1 MNYNETFQSRL
12 AAQKKSVLSSPITEQ
27 LEISKI
33 NDQRIQEI
41 YDAMS
46 AVTGKPVYSDFAWR
60 SGKVMGV
67 LRHIQQN
74 PKKRR
79 ELLEVTHLTNAHIDL
94 WWQCGGNLP
103 YVNTNSNTLNE
114 GRPMDCEICKE
125 LLKVVAAE
133 LGVLLED
140 SDLIDINE
148 NNWNR
153 LYNKALEDAQQT
165 ISFNNENVNVT
176 YDE

>member
-12 AAQKKSVLSSPITEQ
+12 AAQKKSILSSPITEQ

-41 YDAMS
+41 YDAMTQI
-46 AVTGKPVYSDFAWR
+46 TGKPVYADFSWR

-79 ELLEVTHLTNAHIDL
+79 ELLETTNLTNAHIDMG
-94 WWQCGGNLP
+94 WQVGGNLP
-103 YVNTNSNTLNE
+103 YVNTSNNTLNE
-114 GRPMDCEICKE
+114 GRPMDCNLCKE

-140 SDLIDINE
+140 NDLIDINE
-148 NNWNR
+148 ANWNR
-153 LYNKALEDAQQT
+153 LYKKAMEDAQQT
-165 ISFNNENVNVT
+165 IAFNNENTGVT

>member
-1 MNYNETFQSRL
+1 
-12 AAQKKSVLSSPITEQ
+12 
-27 LEISKI
+27 
-33 NDQRIQEI
+33 
-41 YDAMS
+41 
-46 AVTGKPVYSDFAWR
+46 
-60 SGKVMGV
+60 MGV

-79 ELLEVTHLTNAHIDL
+79 ELLEVTGLTNAHIDL

-103 YVNTNSNTLNE
+103 YVNTTNNTLNE
-114 GRPMDCEICKE
+114 GRPMDCAICKE

-133 LGVLLED
+133 LGILLED
-140 SDLIDINE
+140 ADLVDINE
-148 NNWNR
+148 ANWNR

-165 ISFNNENVNVT
+165 ISFNNENANVT

>member
-1 MNYNETFQSRL
+1 MNYNETFQARL
-12 AAQKKSVLSSPITEQ
+12 AAQKKNVLSSPITEQ
-27 LEISKI
+27 LEISKL
-33 NDQRIQEI
+33 NDARIQEL
-41 YDAMS
+41 YDSMS
-46 AVTGKPVYSDFAWR
+46 AVTGKPVYADFAWR

-67 LRHIQQN
+67 LRHLQQN

-79 ELLEVTHLTNAHIDL
+79 ELLEVTGLTNAHIDM
-94 WWQCGGNLP
+94 WWQVGGNLP
-103 YVNTNSNTLNE
+103 YVNTTNNTLNE
-114 GRPMDCEICKE
+114 GRPMDCNLCRE

-140 SDLIDINE
+140 ADLIDINE
-148 NNWNR
+148 ANWNR

-165 ISFNNENVNVT
+165 IAFNSENAGVA